1 MTRLLIA
8 FVLALSACA
17 LSACARLPTDLPPR
31 PTLRNPDTATT
42 LALLAVESG
51 KTGAASAPEYGWT
64 SFGLSELN
72 RLISRALKDRPDLA
86 AAQARITLADQAE
99 HLARL
104 QTQASYSSDATLA
117 REHLSQNG
125 LFPPPIGGST
135 LTQTD
140 LSLSVGYKLDGWDK
154 NRSLVRAAADDARAA
169 RAETAAV
176 RLTLAAAVADAYFS
190 WGHVRASLA
199 TNRELQARHRDE
211 NRLLKARF
219 DLGLDAAPPRIESEI
234 ILALDEDKI
243 RALEYLDRSGRY
255 RLSALIGS
263 DPDHA
268 DDLPAPR
275 LDGHLADLP
284 VTLPL
289 DWLGQRP
296 DVAALRDRVEAAS
309 DLAQAARADFY
320 PNIDLRMAVGLETLD
335 LSRLL
340 QAGSLSSSIGPAVH
354 LPLFNVSTLTVRLK
368 QREAEYA
375 AAVAAY
381 NRAVLDAAREVA
393 DAYALLGNLAQ
404 RAQAQARAT
413 EEAHKVLTLSRRRHE
428 LGLATPLD
436 ALVAEAA
443 LLQRQDNEADIHAT
457 RLRASVSLFK
467 ALGAPIKE

>member
-1 MTRLLIA
+1 MARLLIA
-8 FVLALSACA
+8 IVLT

-31 PTLRNPDTATT
+31 PALRDPATATT
-42 LALLAVESG
+42 LAHLAGESG
-51 KTGAASAPEYGWT
+51 RTGAASVAGYGWA
-64 SFGLSELN
+64 SFGLPDLN
-72 RLISRALKDRPDLA
+72 RLIASALKDRPDLA
-86 AAQARITLADQAE
+86 AARARLALADQAE
-99 HLARL
+99 SLARL
-104 QTQASYSSDATLA
+104 QTQVSYSSDAGLVG
-117 REHLSQNG
+117 EHFSRNG
-125 LFPPPIGGST
+125 LFPPPMGGST
-135 LTQTD
+135 LTQAD
-140 LSLSVGYKLDGWDK
+140 LSQGFGYNLDWWDK
-154 NRSLVRAAADDARAA
+154 NRALVRAAAHAAEAA
-169 RAETAAV
+169 RAEAAAV
-176 RLTLAAAVADAYFS
+176 RLTLAAAVADAYFA
-190 WGHVRASLA
+190 WGHVQESQANS
-199 TNRELQARHRDE
+199 RELRARHHGE
-211 NRLLKARF
+211 QELLKARF
-219 DLGLDAAPPRIESEI
+219 DLGLDPAPPRIESQK
-234 ILALDEDKI
+234 ILELDEDTI

-268 DDLPAPR
+268 GDLPAPR
-275 LDGHLADLP
+275 LDGQLALLP
-284 VTLPL
+284 ATLPL

-296 DVAALRDRVEAAS
+296 DVAALRARVEAAS

-320 PNIDLRMAVGLETLD
+320 PNIDLRLVVGLETLD

-368 QREAEYA
+368 QRETEYA

-413 EEAHKVLTLSRRRHE
+413 GEARNALTLARQRHE

-443 LLQRQDNEADIHAT
+443 LLQRQDSEAEIHAT